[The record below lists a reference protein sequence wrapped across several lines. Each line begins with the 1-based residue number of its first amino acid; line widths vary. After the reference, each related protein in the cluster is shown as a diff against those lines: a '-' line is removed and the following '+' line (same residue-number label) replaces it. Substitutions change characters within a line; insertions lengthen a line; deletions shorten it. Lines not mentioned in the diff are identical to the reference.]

1 MSPGDIPVPDT
12 DTSAADVK
20 PPRKLVRNATDLTR
34 PDARQPPTPQTT
46 TTTVHDIIESM
57 KQRQAVQEASM
68 QKADEAFK
76 AFATAIDARI
86 EGIAN
91 ANAAAIASVRDVT
104 AGLQT
109 RVEALASQISEV
121 QSGLQLIL
129 ERLPAQ

>member
-1 MSPGDIPVPDT
+1 
-12 DTSAADVK
+12 
-20 PPRKLVRNATDLTR
+20 
-34 PDARQPPTPQTT
+34 
-46 TTTVHDIIESM
+46 
-57 KQRQAVQEASM
+57 M
-68 QKADEAFK
+68 QKADEAFR